1 MTTSRP
7 RQSPA
12 GSGRRPRRIQPAREP
27 FIRRYRTRLL
37 WAAGAGV
44 LSVLAFLA
52 YLNLT
57 APAYGCS
64 IVWEPTAAPLASAPG
79 GSPAPGATP
88 PPPVVGYVQ
97 PDMGHDHV
105 PGGSFARYLYCP
117 PASGRHY
124 FGTGIGPIRAEV
136 YGAEERVIP
145 QNWIHNLEHGS
156 LVLLYRCPGEAC
168 EPTGQARLEELY
180 RDWPTSPIC
189 GFARGEPNGLGSP
202 VIARFDEMATPYAVL
217 VWGIV
222 LPLESFDTQAILDF
236 YASYAE
242 RFNPEPFCD
251 RPTPTPGPTSTPGP
265 TGSPDASASPAASPE
280 ASPAESPAESAPTAS
295 PAPSPS

>member
-1 MTTSRP
+1 MTTSRT
-7 RQSPA
+7 RQASA
-12 GSGRRPRRIQPAREP
+12 GSGRRPRRFQPPPEP

-37 WAAGAGV
+37 WLGAAGVFA
-44 LSVLAFLA
+44 VLAFMA

-57 APAYGCS
+57 SPAYGCT
-64 IVWEPTAAPLASAPG
+64 IVWEPTPAPAASGPAGSAAPG
-79 GSPAPGATP
+79 GTA

-105 PGGSFARYLYCP
+105 GAGSFAKYLYCP

-136 YGAEERVIP
+136 YGPEERVIP

-168 EPTGQARLEELY
+168 EPTGQATLQQLY
-180 RDWPTSPIC
+180 ADWPNSPIC

-202 VIARFDEMATPYAVL
+202 VIARFDDMAWPYAVL

-222 LPLESFDTQAILDF
+222 LPLESFDRAAILDF
-236 YASYAE
+236 YEAYAE
-242 RFNPEPFCD
+242 RFNPEPFCPA
-251 RPTPTPGPTSTPGP
+251 PTPTPGPT
-265 TGSPDASASPAASPE
+265 GSPEATASPAASPSE
-280 ASPAESPAESAPTAS
+280 GPVASPAESVPAESPG
-295 PAPSPS
+295 PSPS